1 MRTSRE
7 SLKSTGREQQVER
20 RDRRVNRTRLV
31 AILVALV
38 ALVPTVMLLT
48 ACPSPGGGGGGS
60 ASIGAT
66 WIEPEIMDDSVSIPT
81 SEVENHRNVHF
92 KVETDDRDMHFMAYV
107 LNGQVHV
114 RASVCPPCWGIAY
127 SLDRDILV
135 CDMCATTFS
144 ARTGDGIRGPC
155 VNYPKAAVAYDAV
168 AGSIVMSRADLSAA
182 YEDTLEPGW
191 P

>member
-1 MRTSRE
+1 MRTKRE
-7 SLKSTGREQQVER
+7 TSKSTGGEQDFELR
-20 RDRRVNRTRLV
+20 YRRVNRARLV
-31 AILVALV
+31 VMLVALA
-38 ALVPTVMLLT
+38 ALVPTVLLLT
-48 ACPSPGGGGGGS
+48 ACPSPGDGGGGG

-66 WIEPEIMDDSVSIPT
+66 WIEPEIMGDSVSIPT

-107 LNGQVHV
+107 LNGQIHV

-155 VNYPKAAVAYDAV
+155 VNYPKAAVAYDTV
-168 AGSIVMSRADLSAA
+168 DGSIVMSKADLSVA
-182 YEDTLEPGW
+182 YNDTLQPGS